1 MKTLTH
7 LSKLLAC
14 ISLFSCTAS
23 QDSNNDIKSEFHNE
37 KAITKIAFGS
47 CSNPKLYKKSKGL
60 SHELFNT
67 VIKKQADV
75 FVFLGDNIYGDTED
89 MALFKKKYQALEDIE
104 SFRNLRDKTQ
114 VIATWDDH
122 DFGVNDGGKT
132 YPKRVESQKLFL
144 DFFKDPADSPRRQR
158 PGVYTSYTFGDM
170 GQRCQII
177 VLDTRYFRDLIPRV
191 KGPKKKGVVGWYE
204 PTKDTSKTLLGEAQW
219 KWLEQELQ
227 TPADVRIIASSIQ
240 MLSYEKGMENWGNVP
255 HEQKR
260 FFDLLKKYKCN
271 NTIAISGDVHFA
283 ELSKK
288 DIGSYPFYDMTS
300 SGITNTSKGWSQAHN
315 SFRVGK
321 ASAERN
327 AGMIEIDWT
336 KKSLQL
342 GCFSVDGKPLIQQTI
357 PFKELTFK

>member
-1 MKTLTH
+1 MKIYTH

-14 ISLFSCTAS
+14 LSLLLCGACLNQKNEVT
-23 QDSNNDIKSEFHNE
+23 SEFHND
-37 KAITKIAFGS
+37 KTITKISFGS
-47 CSNPKLYKKSKGL
+47 CTNPKLYKQSKGL
-60 SHELFNT
+60 SHALFNT
-67 VIKKQADV
+67 VVKKKADV

-89 MALFKKKYQALEDIE
+89 MVLFKKKYQALEKIE
-104 SFRNLRDKTQ
+104 SFRHLRDNTQ
-114 VIATWDDH
+114 VLATWDDH
-122 DFGVNDGGKT
+122 DFGVNDGGNT
-132 YPKRVESQKLFL
+132 YPKRKESQKLFL

-158 PGVYTSYTFGDM
+158 PGVYTSYTFGKL

-177 VLDTRYFRDLIPRV
+177 VLDTRYFRDLIPRN
-191 KGPKKKGVVGWYE
+191 KGPKKKGVVGWYK

-227 TPADVRIIASSIQ
+227 VPADVRIIASSIQ

-255 HEQKR
+255 HEQER
-260 FFDLLKKYKCN
+260 FFTLLKKYKCN
-271 NTIAISGDVHFA
+271 NTVAISGDVHFS

-288 DIGSYPFYDMTS
+288 DISGYPFYDMTS
-300 SGITNTSKGWSQAHN
+300 SGISNTHKAWSQALN

-321 ASAERN
+321 ATAVRN
-327 AGMIEIDWT
+327 AGMVEIDWH

-342 GCFSVDGKPLIQQTI
+342 GVFDVNGKPLIQQTI